1 MIDKFKPKLPRLPYP
16 FIPPFDPPAEHL
28 HTFHRRVLE
37 ATMKDPQAKTRAHV
51 HHGGQ
56 RIGLGRLHR
65 TNLWLSKRRHHS
77 LTSSGRGSHQII
89 HTTCRQVITIP
100 IICPKAIQ
108 GTITQECHRIQ

>member
-16 FIPPFDPPAEHL
+16 FIPPFDPPQNNHRI
-28 HTFHRRVLE
+28 FHRRVLE
-37 ATMKDPQAKTRAHV
+37 ATMKDRQAKTQAHV
-51 HHGGQ
+51 HHGGP
-56 RIGLGRLHR
+56 RIGLGRHHR
-65 TNLWLSKRRHHS
+65 MNLWLSKRRHHS

-108 GTITQECHRIQ
+108 VTITLACHRIL

>member
-1 MIDKFKPKLPRLPYP
+1 LISSNPNYLDCRIRSFHPSIRRQNN
-16 FIPPFDPPAEHL
+16 L